1 MEDLQD
7 LGQIEMPEDQEE
19 HSEEK
24 GDEPQGE
31 RHFVNK
37 QWLPLFMWR
46 LNMRCLLIFLFWMF
60 QERTHHMVRRSVPL
74 LPAIW
79 ALLSSDDTV
88 EP

>member
-1 MEDLQD
+1 MDVCSCSQKHFLKQESSVEDLQD

-37 QWLPLFMWR
+37 QWLPLFM
-46 LNMRCLLIFLFWMF
+46 
-60 QERTHHMVRRSVPL
+60 
-74 LPAIW
+74 
-79 ALLSSDDTV
+79 
-88 EP
+88 